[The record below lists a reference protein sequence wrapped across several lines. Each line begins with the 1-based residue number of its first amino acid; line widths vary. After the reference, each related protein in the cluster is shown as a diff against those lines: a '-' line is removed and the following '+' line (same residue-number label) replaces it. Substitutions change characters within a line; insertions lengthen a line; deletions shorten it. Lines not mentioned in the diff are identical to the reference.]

1 MNIELEADYIVA
13 ELKDKDRVFAYY
25 KDGQVQVRERLYCNG
40 SAQGLG
46 DYVGTY
52 EQKMTDGEIFD
63 KLMLQVNRLKLGENP

>member
-25 KDGQVQVRERLYCNG
+25 KNDQVQVRPRLYCNG
-40 SAQGLG
+40 SAEGLG

-52 EQKMTDGEIFD
+52 DKKMTDMEIFD
-63 KLMLQVNRLKLGENP
+63 KLKHQIGLINQENS